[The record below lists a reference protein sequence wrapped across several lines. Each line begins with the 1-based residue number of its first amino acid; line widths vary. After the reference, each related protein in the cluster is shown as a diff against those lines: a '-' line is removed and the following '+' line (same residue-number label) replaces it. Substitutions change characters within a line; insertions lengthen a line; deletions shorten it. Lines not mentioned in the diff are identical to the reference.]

1 MEELAV
7 KYHRELMRCKNSSN
21 TDSISKIRQ
30 LEEQCRS
37 LQVEVEMQREKL
49 DQSIS
54 LEEHNR
60 MIQVL
65 KEQNLG
71 LRKMIEN
78 IRNQPRQHN
87 ERGAGRKSRVKPE
100 HVAFVK
106 QEKNAG
112 KSLAEIARL
121 LSEQGDWPS
130 NTY

>member
-1 MEELAV
+1 
-7 KYHRELMRCKNSSN
+7 MRCKNSSN

-121 LSEQGDWPS
+121 LSEQGD
-130 NTY
+130 